1 MSELY
6 LLGWCLL
13 GIVGFFLAR
22 CVLQLNEGCTPITIG
37 TLALALVA
45 MWIPPVTFLVAICEA
60 IVYWRNKGKLKGAI
74 KFMRKEIVNPCK
86 WFK

>member
-1 MSELY
+1 MFDLY

-22 CVLQLNEGCTPITIG
+22 AAWSLQFGCKPITIG
-37 TLALALVA
+37 TLSMLLVF
-45 MWIPPVTFLVAICEA
+45 MWVPPFTFLVAFIWWGLYLHENGSPTL
-60 IVYWRNKGKLKGAI
+60 IERIL
-74 KFMRKEIVNPCK
+74 RKEIVNPCK